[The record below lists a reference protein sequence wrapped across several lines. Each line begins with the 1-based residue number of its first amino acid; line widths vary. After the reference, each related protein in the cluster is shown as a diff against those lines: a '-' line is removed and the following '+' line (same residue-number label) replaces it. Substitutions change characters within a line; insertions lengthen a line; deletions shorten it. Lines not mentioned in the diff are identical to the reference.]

1 MGGRAGFLYLHS
13 AKAPILTIWQ
23 HWFGSDALG
32 IIAVAPLIIEF
43 ASAARQPPSWRGV
56 LEGVAALVALVI
68 LNGFVIFLPQRFWG
82 TVVPVALLFP
92 MLLWLAARW
101 HPVFATTAAFIT
113 GLTIGLSTT
122 FSTDF
127 FGHPI
132 FPISERILGA
142 QARAL
147 ART

>member
-68 LNGFVIFLPQRFWG
+68 LNGFIIFLLQELWG

-92 MLLWLAARW
+92 VLLWLAARC
-101 HPVFATTAAFIT
+101 HPVFAATAAFIS
-113 GLTIGLSTT
+113 GLTIVLATT
-122 FSTDF
+122 FSIGS
-127 FGHPI
+127 FGDASL
-132 FPISERILGA
+132 PISE
-142 QARAL
+142 
-147 ART
+147 